1 MKRIIA
7 LVLMKFV
14 TALQLNRSLDAS
26 MRYSSPDD
34 ENNTKSIPL
43 LLSGCAALSPS
54 PTPGKG
60 FPDPNF
66 SDEPVGP
73 YCVRAL

>member
-1 MKRIIA
+1 
-7 LVLMKFV
+7 
-14 TALQLNRSLDAS
+14 

-34 ENNTKSIPL
+34 ENNTKSNPL